1 MSNARSAI
9 AERIASSTDELIA
22 VTRRLIAAASP
33 NPPGDTRA
41 AALAAQQYLATI
53 PDIHIE
59 THEPSPGMV
68 NVVARIMGAGTGR
81 RLVFNG
87 HLDTFPIGDDLAWTV
102 PPLGGAVAGGR
113 LYGRGAADMKGGIAA
128 SLVAAQVLAE
138 RRRDWPG
145 EIVLTLAGDEET
157 MGTLGTRW
165 LLDNIRYAR
174 GDAMICGDAGSP
186 QIVRFGEKGLLWID
200 LEATGS
206 PAHGAHVHRG
216 ANAIDRLRAAL
227 DALKSLETLAVDAPP
242 AVTDAIEAARAVS
255 EPLSGAGESDT
266 LRRITVNI
274 GTVAGG
280 VSPNL
285 VPASASAS
293 ADIRVPVGVTTD
305 LIESSLSEWLG
316 AIDGV
321 TWRITRRYEPRFT
334 DPDHE
339 IVRAVVAAAAQ
350 VLGEPPVVNI
360 RVGGSDAR
368 LYRMD
373 GIPSVVYGLTPF
385 NMGGPDEHIL
395 VDELVAVAGVH
406 ALTAFDFLTASEG
419 LT

>member
-1 MSNARSAI
+1 MSDARAAI
-9 AERIASSTDELIA
+9 AERIASAGDELIA
-22 VTRRLIAAASP
+22 VTRRLVAAASP

-53 PDIHIE
+53 PDIHVE
-59 THEPSPGMV
+59 THEPAPGIV
-68 NVVARIMGAGTGR
+68 NVVARIMGTGSGR
-81 RLVFNG
+81 QLVFNG

-102 PPLGGAVAGGR
+102 PPLGGVVASGR
-113 LYGRGAADMKGGIAA
+113 LYGRGTADMKGGIAA

-186 QIVRFGEKGLLWID
+186 QIVRFGEKGLLWLDI
-200 LEATGS
+200 EATGS

-216 ANAIDRLRAAL
+216 VNAIDRLRAAL
-227 DALKSLETLAVDAPP
+227 DALKRLETLPIDAPL

-255 EPLSGAGESDT
+255 EPLSGEGESDT
-266 LRRITVNI
+266 LRRVTVNI
-274 GTVAGG
+274 GTIAGG
-280 VSPNL
+280 TSPNL
-285 VPASASAS
+285 VPSSATAS
-293 ADIRVPVGVTTD
+293 ADIRLPVGVSTD
-305 LIESSLSEWLG
+305 LIESRVRECLG
-316 AIDGV
+316 EIDGIS
-321 TWRITRRYEPRFT
+321 WRITRRYEPRFT
-334 DPDHE
+334 DLDHA
-339 IVRAVVAAAAQ
+339 IVRAVVGAATQ
-350 VLGEPPVVNI
+350 VLRQSPVVNM

-395 VDELVAVAGVH
+395 IDELVAVATVH
-406 ALTAFDFLTASEG
+406 ALAAFDFLTAQ
-419 LT
+419 